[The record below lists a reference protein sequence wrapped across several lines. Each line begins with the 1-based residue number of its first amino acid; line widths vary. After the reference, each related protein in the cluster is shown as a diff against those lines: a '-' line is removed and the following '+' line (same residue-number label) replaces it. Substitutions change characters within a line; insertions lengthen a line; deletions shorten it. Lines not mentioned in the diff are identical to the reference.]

1 MSGENDERPQG
12 DEVRSCPV
20 DDDESSSLRASV
32 TSVVSH
38 LHRRLQWPE
47 DLLEHRAG
55 PMLIQPVP
63 VDRLWLQVVRFG
75 IEVLVSQ
82 IQQAEP
88 TASNFVDIFSGGR
101 SNR

>member
-1 MSGENDERPQG
+1 MSGENYKRSQSDG
-12 DEVRSCPV
+12 VRGSHV
-20 DDDESSSLRASV
+20 DHDNPSSLRASV

-55 PMLIQPVP
+55 PMLIQTVP